1 MRLGGRNFM
10 GESAEHPAE
19 AGNVG
24 KITAS
29 YQPPKGPTINE
40 GSMVKPIHPD
50 QHELHD
56 WPMYGPKNPEIAN
69 MVERLAYDHG
79 MRVCDIENVILLA
92 LQDCLRAAENEGGV

>member
-1 MRLGGRNFM
+1 M
-10 GESAEHPAE
+10 GKSAEHPAE

-24 KITAS
+24 EVTAS
-29 YQPPKGPTINE
+29 YQELKEPTINE
-40 GSMVKPIHPD
+40 DSMVKPTHPD

-79 MRVCDIENVILLA
+79 MRVRDIEEVILLA
-92 LQDCLRAAENEGGV
+92 LQDRLREAERGSGA

>member
-1 MRLGGRNFM
+1 M
-10 GESAEHPAE
+10 GKSAEHPAE

-29 YQPPKGPTINE
+29 YQPPKGSTINE
-40 GSMVKPIHPD
+40 GSMVKPTHPD
-50 QHELHD
+50 QHELYD

-79 MRVCDIENVILLA
+79 MRVRDIEEVILLA
-92 LQDCLRAAENEGGV
+92 LRGRLREAERVSGD